1 MGFLFIWKAG
11 EPNRKRTPPVAEE
24 RPKGASANGRG
35 LRAANGCGG
44 TPLASTSGKLPHPI
58 SQLAFAGCDIF
69 VPASKD
75 PYRKTVLNKTPE
87 NKGFSGAFFFR
98 YTQKYTVHFLIA
110 FENTSSTAFATNFN
124 LPFTSDPW
132 MS

>member
-1 MGFLFIWKAG
+1 MKL
-11 EPNRKRTPPVAEE
+11 PTPFPRGIEE
-24 RPKGASANGRG
+24 GMREFD
-35 LRAANGCGG
+35 RAAALGENREQTSSDRGS

-98 YTQKYTVHFLIA
+98 YTQKYIVHFLIA

-124 LPFTSDPW
+124 SPFTSDPW

>member
-11 EPNRKRTPPVAEE
+11 EPNRKRAPPVAEE

-98 YTQKYTVHFLIA
+98 YTQKYIVHFLIA

-124 LPFTSDPW
+124 SPFTSDPW